1 MFFWSRHVVKH
12 PIPNHQKSLAL
23 VSMAQ
28 LYVNDL
34 PIRYGDVAID
44 GLLDMI

>member
-1 MFFWSRHVVKH
+1 MWWS
-12 PIPNHQKSLAL
+12 IPSPTIKVIGFS
-23 VSMAQ
+23 SMAQ